1 MTSDS
6 MKNLTATVIGTT
18 LASICSQ
25 AWADVKDKTK
35 PLPRRQIIQAM
46 SKNVQAIANGISCEI
61 RASVNRLWSISMRNA
76 EVTRSIGTHRTKTD
90 CNPVRA
96 LAALILAGLLAGCA
110 VGPDFKRPAI
120 PDVHGYTATP
130 LPAQTASTSTTLGNA
145 QHFSVGASVSA
156 QWWHGLGSSKLDALI
171 EQAFQASPTLASA
184 KATLRQA
191 QEIYS
196 ARAGST
202 LYPQV
207 DAGVGAQRQR
217 LNSSALGQ
225 TGDAREFSLYN
236 ASIGVH
242 YQLDLAGGNRR
253 ALEALAARAEY
264 RRYELEGARLT
275 LAGNI
280 VTTAITL
287 AKLAGQ
293 IQATEAILR
302 AQDQQ
307 LQLTRERLRLG
318 QAAPDDVLALQTQ
331 VEQTRAGLPLLRKQL
346 QQNEHLLA
354 VLVGRAP
361 GAGGLPTFTLEELTL
376 PSDLQLVLPSELV
389 RRRPDIQAA
398 EALLHAANAE
408 YGVAVA
414 KLYPQLN
421 ISASLGSQ
429 ALSTAALFGGGSA
442 VWGLVGQLTQPLF
455 NPGLSA
461 EKRASLAAFDA
472 AAANYQSVVLEALRN
487 VADVLLALDNDAQTL
502 AALAT
507 ADIAAQASLE
517 SMQRQYALGAASYVQ
532 LLTAQQQAQQ
542 NRISLIAAQSQR
554 LVDSA
559 ALYQALGG
567 GWVASVESLL

>member
-1 MTSDS
+1 MNSRNHS
-6 MKNLTATVIGTT
+6 RKLQPWGKMVL
-18 LASICSQ
+18 LS
-25 AWADVKDKTK
+25 
-35 PLPRRQIIQAM
+35 PLVA
-46 SKNVQAIANGISCEI
+46 V
-61 RASVNRLWSISMRNA
+61 
-76 EVTRSIGTHRTKTD
+76 
-90 CNPVRA
+90 
-96 LAALILAGLLAGCA
+96 LAGCA
-110 VGPDFKRPAI
+110 VGPDFQHPSSPA
-120 PDVHGYTATP
+120 VTGYTTAP
-130 LPAQTASTSTTLGNA
+130 LPVVTVASPGIQGN
-145 QHFSVGASVSA
+145 QQQFVSA
-156 QWWHGLGSSKLDALI
+156 PVPAEWWKELRSDKLTGLIGQAL
-171 EQAFQASPTLASA
+171 QASPTLVAA
-184 KATLRQA
+184 QATLRQA
-191 QEIYS
+191 QETYA

-207 DAGVGAQRQR
+207 DANLSGQRQR
-217 LNSSALGQ
+217 VNPSTLGQ
-225 TGDAREFSLYN
+225 TGDARVFNLYN
-236 ASIGVH
+236 TSVGVH

-275 LAGNI
+275 LAANI
-280 VTTAITL
+280 VTTAITQ
-287 AKLAGQ
+287 ARLAGQ

-302 AQDQQ
+302 AQDEQ
-307 LQLTRERLRLG
+307 LHITRERVRLG

-354 VLVGRAP
+354 VLAGRAP
-361 GAGGLPTFTLEELTL
+361 GAGGLPTFTLEEFTL
-376 PSDLQLVLPSELV
+376 PSDLPLVLPSELV

-429 ALSTAALFGGGSA
+429 ALSTGALFGGGSA
-442 VWGLVGQLTQPLF
+442 VWSLIGQLTQPLF
-455 NPGLSA
+455 NPGLPA

-487 VADVLLALDNDAQTL
+487 VADVLRALDNDAQTL

-507 ADIAAQASLE
+507 ADIAAQGSLE

-542 NRISLIAAQSQR
+542 NRINLIAAQSQR

-567 GWVASVESLL
+567 GWVASAESLR

>member
-1 MTSDS
+1 M
-6 MKNLTATVIGTT
+6 
-18 LASICSQ
+18 C
-25 AWADVKDKTK
+25 
-35 PLPRRQIIQAM
+35 
-46 SKNVQAIANGISCEI
+46 
-61 RASVNRLWSISMRNA
+61 NA
-76 EVTRSIGTHRTKTD
+76 EATRSLGVHRTKTD
-90 CNPVRA
+90 YNPVRV

-110 VGPDFKRPAI
+110 VGPDFKRPAV
-120 PDVHGYTATP
+120 PDVPGYTAVP
-130 LPAQTASTSTTLGNA
+130 FPAQTASAPTTLGDA
-145 QHFSVGASVSA
+145 QHFSTGANVSA

-191 QEIYS
+191 QEIY
-196 ARAGST
+196 AAQAGST

-207 DAGVGAQRQR
+207 DAGIGAQRQR
-217 LNSSALGQ
+217 LNPSTLGQ

-275 LAGNI
+275 LAANV
-280 VTTAITL
+280 VTTAITQ
-287 AKLAGQ
+287 ARLAGQ
-293 IQATEAILR
+293 IQSTEAILR
-302 AQDQQ
+302 AQDEQ
-307 LQLTRERLRLG
+307 LHLTRERVRLG

-354 VLVGRAP
+354 VLAGRAP
-361 GAGGLPTFTLEELTL
+361 GAGGLPTFTLEEFTL
-376 PSDLQLVLPSELV
+376 PSDLPLVLPSELV

-429 ALSTAALFGGGSA
+429 ALSTGALFGGGSA
-442 VWGLVGQLTQPLF
+442 VWSLIGQLTQPLF
-455 NPGLSA
+455 NPGLPA

-487 VADVLLALDNDAQTL
+487 VADVLQALDNDAQTL
-502 AALAT
+502 AALAA
-507 ADIAAQASLE
+507 ADIAAQGSLE
-517 SMQRQYALGAASYVQ
+517 SMQRQYALGAASYIQ

-542 NRISLIAAQSQR
+542 NRINLIAAQAQR

-567 GWVASVESLL
+567 GGWRNAS

>member
-1 MTSDS
+1 M
-6 MKNLTATVIGTT
+6 
-18 LASICSQ
+18 C
-25 AWADVKDKTK
+25 
-35 PLPRRQIIQAM
+35 
-46 SKNVQAIANGISCEI
+46 
-61 RASVNRLWSISMRNA
+61 NA
-76 EVTRSIGTHRTKTD
+76 EATRSLGVHRTKTD
-90 CNPVRA
+90 YNPVRV

-110 VGPDFKRPAI
+110 VGPDFKRPAV
-120 PDVHGYTATP
+120 PDVPGYTAVP
-130 LPAQTASTSTTLGNA
+130 FPAQTASAPTTLGDA
-145 QHFSVGASVSA
+145 QHFSTGANVSA

-191 QEIYS
+191 QEIY
-196 ARAGST
+196 AAQAGST

-207 DAGVGAQRQR
+207 DAGIGAQRQR
-217 LNSSALGQ
+217 LNPSTLGQ

-275 LAGNI
+275 LAANV
-280 VTTAITL
+280 VTTAITQ
-287 AKLAGQ
+287 ARLAGQ
-293 IQATEAILR
+293 IQSTEAILR
-302 AQDQQ
+302 AQDEQ
-307 LQLTRERLRLG
+307 LHLTRERVRLG

-354 VLVGRAP
+354 VLAGRAP
-361 GAGGLPTFTLEELTL
+361 GAGGLPTFTLEEFTL
-376 PSDLQLVLPSELV
+376 PSDLPLVLPSELV

-429 ALSTAALFGGGSA
+429 ALSTGALFGGGSA
-442 VWGLVGQLTQPLF
+442 VWSLIGQLTQPLF
-455 NPGLSA
+455 NPGLPP

-487 VADVLLALDNDAQTL
+487 VADVLQALDNDAQTL
-502 AALAT
+502 AALAA
-507 ADIAAQASLE
+507 ADIAAQGSLE
-517 SMQRQYALGAASYVQ
+517 SMQRQYALGAASYIQ

-542 NRISLIAAQSQR
+542 NRINLIAAQAQR

-567 GWVASVESLL
+567 GGWRNAS

>member
-1 MTSDS
+1 MGNLEETRNLGVHRMT
-6 MKNLTATVIGTT
+6 
-18 LASICSQ
+18 
-25 AWADVKDKTK
+25 
-35 PLPRRQIIQAM
+35 
-46 SKNVQAIANGISCEI
+46 
-61 RASVNRLWSISMRNA
+61 
-76 EVTRSIGTHRTKTD
+76 TD
-90 CNPVRA
+90 YGPVRA
-96 LAALILAGLLAGCA
+96 LTALILAVLLAGCA
-110 VGPDFKRPAI
+110 AGPDFKRPAA
-120 PDVHGYTATP
+120 PDVPGYTAASLPVQTVSAPTP
-130 LPAQTASTSTTLGNA
+130 LGDA
-145 QHFSVGASVSA
+145 QHFSAGASLDT

-171 EQAFQASPTLASA
+171 EQAFLASPTLASA

-191 QEIYS
+191 QEIY
-196 ARAGST
+196 AAQAGST

-207 DAGVGAQRQR
+207 DAGIGAQRQR
-217 LNSSALGQ
+217 TNPSTLGQ
-225 TGDAREFSLYN
+225 VGDAREFSLYN

-253 ALEALAARAEY
+253 ALEALAARADY

-275 LAGNI
+275 LAANI
-280 VTTAITL
+280 VTTAITQ
-287 AKLAGQ
+287 ARLAGQ

-302 AQDQQ
+302 AQDEQ
-307 LQLTRERLRLG
+307 LHLTRERVRLG
-318 QAAPDDVLALQTQ
+318 QAAPDDVLTLQTQ
-331 VEQTRAGLPLLRKQL
+331 VEQTRAGLPLLRKQH
-346 QQNEHLLA
+346 QQNDHLLA

-361 GAGGLPTFTLEELTL
+361 GAGGLPSFTLEAFTL
-376 PSDLQLVLPSELV
+376 PSDLPLVLPSELV

-429 ALSTAALFGGGSA
+429 ALSTGALFGGGSA
-442 VWGLVGQLTQPLF
+442 VWSLIGQLTQPLF
-455 NPGLSA
+455 NPGLPA

-487 VADVLLALDNDAQTL
+487 VADVLRALDNDAQTL

-507 ADIAAQASLE
+507 ADTAAQGSLE
-517 SMQRQYALGAASYVQ
+517 SMQRQYALGAASYLQ
-532 LLTAQQQAQQ
+532 LLIAQQQAQQ
-542 NRISLIAAQSQR
+542 NRINLIAAQAQR

-567 GWVASVESLL
+567 GWADIS